1 MYKDFLKP
9 IVDILLAILTIIIL
23 LPLLILIP
31 FLILIF
37 NKTNPFFIQPRPGLN
52 EKTFNLIKF
61 KTMNDEKDS
70 DCELL
75 DDYKRITRLGSFLRN
90 SSLDELP
97 ELFNILKGDMSF
109 VGPRPLLIEYIPKY
123 SKKQRLRHKI
133 KPGITGLAQIN
144 GRNLLSWEE
153 KFDLD
158 IKYLENISFLGDL
171 KIIFKTIFVLF
182 KAKDINQSDNITM
195 KKFTGSI
202 TNKNER

>member
-1 MYKDFLKP
+1 
-9 IVDILLAILTIIIL
+9 
-23 LPLLILIP
+23 
-31 FLILIF
+31 
-37 NKTNPFFIQPRPGLN
+37 
-52 EKTFNLIKF
+52 
-61 KTMNDEKDS
+61 MNDEKDS
-70 DCELL
+70 NGELL
-75 DDYKRITRLGSFLRN
+75 DDYKRITKLGSFLRK
-90 SSLDELP
+90 SSIDELP

-123 SKKQRLRHKI
+123 SRKQRLRHKI

-158 IKYLENISFLGDL
+158 IKYLENISFLSDL

-182 KAKDINQSDNITM
+182 KATDINQSDNITM
-195 KKFTGSI
+195 KKFNGSI